1 MPRPYPAALRAAH
14 LTEAMPRPNPTAQTP
29 CLRAAP
35 RAAHLTEA
43 TRATFGRGT
52 ASPLRD
58 HDHGSRSLPRF
69 EVSVHLLRLVQPI
82 AMVDIDLDTPALDR
96 IKQ

>member
-1 MPRPYPAALRAAH
+1 MPRPYPAARSVAH
-14 LTEAMPRPNPTAQTP
+14 LTEACLARIRRREASPTLPRP
-29 CLRAAP
+29 CLTRVP
-35 RAAHLTEA
+35 R
-43 TRATFGRGT
+43 RMFGRGT

-58 HDHGSRSLPRF
+58 HDHGPRSLSRF

>member
-1 MPRPYPAALRAAH
+1 MPRPYPAAPCAAH
-14 LTEAMPRPNPTAQTP
+14 HPEACLALMRRREASPTLPRP
-29 CLRAAP
+29 CLTRVP
-35 RAAHLTEA
+35 R
-43 TRATFGRGT
+43 RMFGRGM